1 MRLGT
6 PAVLAAVFTS
16 AGLCSSSMRRRLAA
30 LAGGLV
36 MAAAAWLPASVWAQE
51 GAEAAGGQVDRFHDV
66 LLDAMRTSAFDA
78 RLALLEPAVA
88 DFFDVHT
95 IARISVGASW
105 RSLPEAQRTAF
116 VELLERLIVATY
128 ADRFDSYGGQR
139 FERLDAVAAGA
150 GVVIKSQL
158 VRANGEAVNLDYYFR
173 GGKAF
178 NVVADGVSDLSL
190 RRADYASIIRKKGF
204 AALVEHLKAN
214 IAETGAAAP
223 D

>member
-1 MRLGT
+1 MRLCL
-6 PAVLAAVFTS
+6 PALLEVALGS
-16 AGLCSSSMRRRLAA
+16 AKWGGSFMRRRLAA

-36 MAAAAWLPASVWAQE
+36 MAAAVWSPAAA
-51 GAEAAGGQVDRFHDV
+51 GAVDGADAAGGRVDHFHSV
-66 LLDAMRTSAFDA
+66 LLEAMRTNGFAA
-78 RLALLEPAVA
+78 RLALLEPVVA
-88 DFFDVHT
+88 DFFDVAT

-105 RSLPEAQRTAF
+105 RSLPDAQRAAF
-116 VELLERLIVATY
+116 IKLLERLIVATY

-139 FERLDAVAAGA
+139 FERVDAVAAST

-158 VRANGEAVNLDYYFR
+158 IRANGEAVNLDYYFR
-173 GGKAF
+173 GDKAF

-204 AALVEHLKAN
+204 AALVEHIESS
-214 IAETGAAAP
+214 IAEAGAAPP